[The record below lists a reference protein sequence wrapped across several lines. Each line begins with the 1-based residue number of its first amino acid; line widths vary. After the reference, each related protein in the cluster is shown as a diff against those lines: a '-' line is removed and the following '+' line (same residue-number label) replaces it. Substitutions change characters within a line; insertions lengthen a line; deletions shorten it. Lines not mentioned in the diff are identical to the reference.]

1 MNRQDAVDDR
11 DLDRWVQEVTDD
23 WRQPALRVG
32 QPSWQHRVVQPS
44 GRSFHGLTTA
54 RRAAVGLAGVAL
66 VGIVAVALLLS
77 SQILVPGG
85 QPNGVG
91 AVAATDLAATD
102 GPTKTAAPSA
112 AGPTEPTTTEP
123 PPTDP
128 SATDAPA
135 VGIARDPLFH
145 LTIESDRA
153 RYAAG
158 EPIAAAFSAAD
169 RRAAGKAAVEKLV
182 ERFVEDE
189 SLSEDEE
196 RELVAAVDRL
206 GLTED
211 DFLATLRSFGNRV
224 AIARMAAGRLSQLTD
239 PAIMLKPREAA
250 HLQVAA
256 KMMKEV
262 LHRETRGGFSGVSIP
277 IAKGVRF
284 RTGSYR
290 GRSVVVGTSLEV
302 ADEGVLCIT
311 SKRAVFKGLR
321 QSAEFSFA
329 KLLGLNVFD
338 DGIQFHVSNRKT
350 APLFRVSDGYLVAA
364 AVNAV
369 VQRLV

>member
-135 VGIARDPLFH
+135 AGIARDPLFH

-153 RYAAG
+153 RYAAD
-158 EPIAAAFSAAD
+158 EPIA
-169 RRAAGKAAVEKLV
+169 
-182 ERFVEDE
+182 
-189 SLSEDEE
+189 
-196 RELVAAVDRL
+196 VA
-206 GLTED
+206 
-211 DFLATLRSFGNRV
+211 ATLRYVGSDDRTRV
-224 AIARMAAGRLSQLTD
+224 TSSGGGLVAFAIEQLDGPIDMAPARTADCANYLY
-239 PAIMLKPREAA
+239 
-250 HLQVAA
+250 
-256 KMMKEV
+256 
-262 LHRETRGGFSGVSIP
+262 TRGDVEELPFQKSGGFSDEDPLADFWRDFFEDPELRLPAGEYRISAQGIYGPPECGTEHTLEASIV
-277 IAKGVRF
+277 I
-284 RTGSYR
+284 
-290 GRSVVVGTSLEV
+290 VVE
-302 ADEGVLCIT
+302 
-311 SKRAVFKGLR
+311 
-321 QSAEFSFA
+321 
-329 KLLGLNVFD
+329 
-338 DGIQFHVSNRKT
+338 
-350 APLFRVSDGYLVAA
+350 
-364 AVNAV
+364 
-369 VQRLV
+369 